1 MKRIVTMQDISC
13 IGKCSLTVA
22 LPIISAMGIET
33 AILPTAVLSTHTM
46 FKGFTFHDLT
56 NELEPIISHW
66 EKEGFT
72 FSAIYTGYLG
82 SMEQIAIAK
91 HFIDTTEGNPL
102 VIVDPCMADAGK
114 LYTGFTLEFVEEM
127 KHLCEKADIICPNI
141 TEACL
146 LLHQPYKESFSEEE
160 IKKMLKELC
169 KFGSQKAIITGVS
182 LQENSI
188 GAYGYDANTNTYTY
202 YFTEEEKA
210 ELLSN
215 PYTSYLSACRVFY
228 SRAFKQLVIDN
239 INKKGMTSTKVFRL
253 AGYRD
258 DLFSHTYRK
267 RIVKRIR
274 MEAESPEGLQEPV
287 PPKKKPVKKKH
298 IDTEFRELEKRVQIL
313 EQQLEFLKK
322 SQHLRETGQLI
333 PPRNSS

>member
-1 MKRIVTMQDISC
+1 MDVFCRQNGGYGTGNCTDRIKSRSKKIKGVGLYSHLLTKVPAFFKKCGTFFRKVHFCSHICFLYVKLLPIQWTLGFVFRPSFILAVPWN
-13 IGKCSLTVA
+13 GYLFCSLWY
-22 LPIISAMGIET
+22 LFSD
-33 AILPTAVLSTHTM
+33 ILR
-46 FKGFTFHDLT
+46 
-56 NELEPIISHW
+56 LERILHMP
-66 EKEGFT
+66 
-72 FSAIYTGYLG
+72 
-82 SMEQIAIAK
+82 QK
-91 HFIDTTEGNPL
+91 H
-102 VIVDPCMADAGK
+102 
-114 LYTGFTLEFVEEM
+114 
-127 KHLCEKADIICPNI
+127 
-141 TEACL
+141 
-146 LLHQPYKESFSEEE
+146 
-160 IKKMLKELC
+160 
-169 KFGSQKAIITGVS
+169 
-182 LQENSI
+182 
-188 GAYGYDANTNTYTY
+188 

-228 SRAFKQLVIDN
+228 SHAFKQLVIDN

-322 SQHLRETGQLI
+322 SQHLQETGQLI

>member
-1 MKRIVTMQDISC
+1 MPETQFLK
-13 IGKCSLTVA
+13 L
-22 LPIISAMGIET
+22 LPIQWTLGFVFRPSF
-33 AILPTAVLSTHTM
+33 ILAVPWNGHLFYSLWYL
-46 FKGFTFHDLT
+46 FSDILR
-56 NELEPIISHW
+56 LERILHMP
-66 EKEGFT
+66 
-72 FSAIYTGYLG
+72 
-82 SMEQIAIAK
+82 QK
-91 HFIDTTEGNPL
+91 H
-102 VIVDPCMADAGK
+102 
-114 LYTGFTLEFVEEM
+114 
-127 KHLCEKADIICPNI
+127 
-141 TEACL
+141 
-146 LLHQPYKESFSEEE
+146 
-160 IKKMLKELC
+160 
-169 KFGSQKAIITGVS
+169 
-182 LQENSI
+182 
-188 GAYGYDANTNTYTY
+188 